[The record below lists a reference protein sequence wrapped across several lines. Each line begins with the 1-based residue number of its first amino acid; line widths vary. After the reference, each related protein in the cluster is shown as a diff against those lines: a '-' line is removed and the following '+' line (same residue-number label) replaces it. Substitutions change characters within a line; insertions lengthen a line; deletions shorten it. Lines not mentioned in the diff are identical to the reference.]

1 MKVGRI
7 GLTGQRGV
15 GGGGWRGLACITGTL
30 RPFHIT
36 LGHVSGCYH
45 SNDLTF
51 TPDRHVEASQA
62 VSDNSGW
69 RPSRGSGGWSNHGN
83 YVEKMEEKNKEK
95 EWKSRG
101 GRFLPSHPQIS

>member
-1 MKVGRI
+1 MLGCIIGAQPPFRI
-7 GLTGQRGV
+7 
-15 GGGGWRGLACITGTL
+15 A
-30 RPFHIT
+30 

-51 TPDRHVEASQA
+51 TPGRHVEASQA
-62 VSDNSGW
+62 VSDSGGW
-69 RPSRGSGGWSNHGN
+69 RPSREFGGWSNHAN

-101 GRFLPSHPQIS
+101 GRFLPSHLQIS